1 MSVYLTW
8 CSSVISSSTVELS
21 SADVSCVLLQGA
33 ASGSKLKRPTFHSSR
48 GSLTGENG
56 GTSKPSR
63 TGETTDT
70 FLLCAFYVGKRL
82 IFMLIFSRHKI
93 SLVHL
98 RRLACYGLTLKLSW
112 GWIEIENNF
121 SRECFFL
128 QGKKKKVFFPRL
140 KLTDFVSFYLWE
152 TEWEKKFWQ
161 TKKNIFIRSDWVFKK
176 QTFSVKWAL
185 KNKNLL
191 PKLFPS
197 VSHMEKIFFSQM

>member
-70 FLLCAFYVGKRL
+70 FLLCAFYVGKSL

-98 RRLACYGLTLKLSW
+98 CRLACYGLTLKWSW

-128 QGKKKKVFFPRL
+128 QGKKKRFFP
-140 KLTDFVSFYLWE
+140 TFE
-152 TEWEKKFWQ
+152 TERFCIFLFVRNWMGKKVWANEKKHFY
-161 TKKNIFIRSDWVFKK
+161 KVRLGF
-176 QTFSVKWAL
+176 
-185 KNKNLL
+185 
-191 PKLFPS
+191 
-197 VSHMEKIFFSQM
+197 

>member
-70 FLLCAFYVGKRL
+70 FLLCAFYVGNRL

-128 QGKKKKVFFPRL
+128 QGEKKKGFFPRL
-140 KLTDFVSFYLWE
+140 KLTDGKSFGRRFLFFKAHFTLNVCFLKTQSDLIKMFFFVSQNF
-152 TEWEKKFWQ
+152 
-161 TKKNIFIRSDWVFKK
+161 
-176 QTFSVKWAL
+176 FSH
-185 KNKNLL
+185 
-191 PKLFPS
+191 S
-197 VSHMEKIFFSQM
+197 VSHK

>member
-128 QGKKKKVFFPRL
+128 QGKKKK
-140 KLTDFVSFYLWE
+140 
-152 TEWEKKFWQ
+152 
-161 TKKNIFIRSDWVFKK
+161 
-176 QTFSVKWAL
+176 
-185 KNKNLL
+185 
-191 PKLFPS
+191 
-197 VSHMEKIFFSQM
+197 FFSHVWNWEILYLFICEKLNGKKSFGKRKKTFL